1 MSGKYTNRRDFL
13 AGSMA
18 AAVTVVPRHVLGGAG
33 QNPPSE
39 KLNIA
44 GIGVGGMGKNN
55 LRQLESENIVALCD
69 VDREYA
75 APVFKRYPKA
85 KVYTDFR
92 KMLEMK
98 DLVVEGVMRM
108 VGSDDPFT
116 RAAIEKSLENFDQVL
131 EASAGMVNL
140 EDFRLW
146 LWMTGFRVVVN
157 VHGEVVRVEMPGLDS
172 PS

>member
-1 MSGKYTNRRDFL
+1 MSQREPLFAGLIFNEEGEPVQTTEVGGEPFYAIPDGDFL
-13 AGSMA
+13 RHIE
-18 AAVTVVPRHVLGGAG
+18 AVEVD
-33 QNPPSE
+33 
-39 KLNIA
+39 
-44 GIGVGGMGKNN
+44 
-55 LRQLESENIVALCD
+55 RQIVAHIKERL
-69 VDREYA
+69 
-75 APVFKRYPKA
+75 
-85 KVYTDFR
+85 
-92 KMLEMK
+92 LEMK

>member
-1 MSGKYTNRRDFL
+1 VGGEPFYAIPDGDFL
-13 AGSMA
+13 RHIE
-18 AAVTVVPRHVLGGAG
+18 AVEVD
-33 QNPPSE
+33 
-39 KLNIA
+39 
-44 GIGVGGMGKNN
+44 
-55 LRQLESENIVALCD
+55 RQIVAHIKERL
-69 VDREYA
+69 
-75 APVFKRYPKA
+75 
-85 KVYTDFR
+85 
-92 KMLEMK
+92 LEMK